1 MKKIND
7 AVESAVILNVGGVYY
22 ATSRSTLCSDRN
34 SMLAAMFSGL
44 HKIEKLKDGSYLI
57 DASGKHFGIILDYLR
72 GRIMYPNDLPNDKE
86 ALLELRRETD
96 FYNLLELKNVVKTCL
111 QRFPNDFE
119 SWRTNY
125 FPVGTSKPDVN
136 FRKCVF
142 TNCCFKSNIFL
153 HKADFEKANLS
164 GTKFDGC
171 KLLQDISFKGAC
183 LAGVEFCNC
192 DVASD
197 IVVHFEEADLS
208 HCKILDKNKQFQ
220 SFQLSQFGENGI
232 RGRITTK
239 SLAKSIDTMSFSN
252 AKNIDKVQMPEGKLA
267 LIKNSNSNLKSSSL
281 NLQLV

>member
-7 AVESAVILNVGGVYY
+7 AVEKAVTLNVGVVYY
-22 ATSRSTLCSDRN
+22 ATSRSTLCSDQN

-86 ALLELRRETD
+86 TLLELRREAD
-96 FYNLLELKNVVKTCL
+96 FYNILELKKLVGTCL
-111 QRFPNDFE
+111 QRFPYDFE
-119 SWRTNY
+119 SLYIDY
-125 FPVGTSKPDVN
+125 FAGGKSKRDIN

-142 TNCCFKSNIFL
+142 TNCCFKSNIFF
-153 HKADFEKANLS
+153 HKADFEKAKLS
-164 GTKFDGC
+164 GAEFDGC
-171 KLLQDISFKGAC
+171 KFFQDISFKVAY
-183 LAGVEFCNC
+183 LAEVEFWNC

-208 HCKILDKNKQFQ
+208 DCKILDKNRQFQ
-220 SFQLSQFGENGI
+220 SSNLVFFGEKGI
-232 RGRITTK
+232 RGNISTK
-239 SLAKSIDTMSFSN
+239 SLARSIDAMLFSN

-267 LIKNSNSNLKSSSL
+267 LIKKKIDFN
-281 NLQLV
+281 

>member
-7 AVESAVILNVGGVYY
+7 AVEKAVTLNVGGVYY
-22 ATSRSTLCSDRN
+22 ATSRSTLCSDQN

-57 DASGKHFGIILDYLR
+57 DANGKHFGIILDYLR
-72 GRIMYPNDLPNDKE
+72 GRIMYPNDLPSDKE
-86 ALLELRRETD
+86 TLLELRREAD
-96 FYNLLELKNVVKTCL
+96 FYNLLELKKLVETCL

-119 SWRTNY
+119 SWFIDY
-125 FPVGTSKPDVN
+125 FTKGTLKSTRDMN

-142 TNCCFKSNIFL
+142 TNCYFKSNIFL

-164 GTKFDGC
+164 GAKFVGC
-171 KLLQDISFKGAC
+171 KFFQDISFKGAY
-183 LAGVEFCNC
+183 LAGVEFWNC
-192 DVASD
+192 DMASD

-208 HCKILDKNKQFQ
+208 DCKILDKNREFLSSNLA
-220 SFQLSQFGENGI
+220 SFGAYGTREF
-232 RGRITTK
+232 ITTK

-267 LIKNSNSNLKSSSL
+267 LIKKKIDFN
-281 NLQLV
+281 